1 MASSISQSEAL
12 LKLKKSFTKA
22 DLLNSWV
29 PSSTPCNGDARWIG
43 LICFNGIVTGLRLG
57 GFGLSGKID
66 VDALLEIPALRSIS
80 IVNNDFSG
88 PIPEFNR
95 LGALKAIYLSGNQ
108 FSGEI
113 PSDYFAKLES
123 LKKVFLSNNMFTGKI
138 PSSLAQLPLLI
149 ELHLENN
156 QFSGSIPSL
165 DQPKLISINVSN
177 NKLDGEI
184 PTSLLKF
191 NTSSFEGNAG
201 LCGAKLGIECA
212 EAAEQPIGPN
222 DIYEP
227 STKKEESSKTMIAV
241 IITAVAVILSIVV
254 VIVIRSR
261 QKKQDFDVLAHEKR
275 NTEEQAVEVRV
286 SYSGSNKKEAG
297 SIQKKGSNSSSR
309 KGSTHGK
316 GGGVGE
322 LVVVNDE
329 NGVFGL
335 SDLMKASAEVLG
347 NGALGSAYK
356 AVMANGVAVVV
367 KRMKD
372 MNALGRD
379 GFDAQMRHLANLRH
393 WNILTPLA
401 YHYRKDEKLL
411 VYEYI
416 PRGSLLYL
424 LHGMTFFF

>member
-1 MASSISQSEAL
+1 MCLHMKREI
-12 LKLKKSFTKA
+12 
-22 DLLNSWV
+22 
-29 PSSTPCNGDARWIG
+29 
-43 LICFNGIVTGLRLG
+43 LR
-57 GFGLSGKID
+57 
-66 VDALLEIPALRSIS
+66 
-80 IVNNDFSG
+80 
-88 PIPEFNR
+88 
-95 LGALKAIYLSGNQ
+95 
-108 FSGEI
+108 
-113 PSDYFAKLES
+113 
-123 LKKVFLSNNMFTGKI
+123 
-138 PSSLAQLPLLI
+138 
-149 ELHLENN
+149 
-156 QFSGSIPSL
+156 
-165 DQPKLISINVSN
+165 
-177 NKLDGEI
+177 NK
-184 PTSLLKF
+184 
-191 NTSSFEGNAG
+191 
-201 LCGAKLGIECA
+201 
-212 EAAEQPIGPN
+212 
-222 DIYEP
+222 
-227 STKKEESSKTMIAV
+227 
-241 IITAVAVILSIVV
+241 
-254 VIVIRSR
+254 
-261 QKKQDFDVLAHEKR
+261 
-275 NTEEQAVEVRV
+275 RV

-316 GGGVGE
+316 GGGVAE
-322 LVVVNDE
+322 LVVVNDK

-335 SDLMKASAEVLG
+335 SDLMKAAAEVLG

>member
-108 FSGEI
+108 FS
-113 PSDYFAKLES
+113 
-123 LKKVFLSNNMFTGKI
+123 GKI

-241 IITAVAVILSIVV
+241 IITAVAVLLSIVV

-316 GGGVGE
+316 GGGVAE

-335 SDLMKASAEVLG
+335 SDLMKAAAEVLG

-424 LHGMTFFF
+424 LHAIFFSALTMTLYSQTLASPH